1 MIGVSMKEKE
11 QQESKTKFEAIK
23 KMRESGLKATNLAD
37 KGIKS
42 IGFVGGV
49 RRPSSVP
56 AQDEDDGD
64 SRAVN

>member
-1 MIGVSMKEKE
+1 
-11 QQESKTKFEAIK
+11 
-23 KMRESGLKATNLAD
+23 LKVTNLAD

-49 RRPSSVP
+49 RRPSSVS